1 MARVRDNNR
10 IPDLARQ
17 LQQINRNKIQLV
29 IDAPSGDKL
38 FTVAWVHE
46 YGFDIKVTPKM
57 RGWFLGQGMPL
68 KKSTTH
74 IHIPERS
81 YFRSG
86 FDANQGSINKKAEE
100 LLDLLI
106 QGNATAY
113 EINEEIGKF
122 ASKKI
127 SENVTSVDL
136 VKTGDLRD
144 AIGFKVVRK

>member
-17 LQQINRNKIQLV
+17 LQQINRNKIQLG

-74 IHIPERS
+74 IHIPERA

-100 LLDLLI
+100 LLDQLL

-113 EINEEIGKF
+113 EINEEIGEF

-127 SENVTSVDL
+127 SDNVTNVGL

-144 AIGFKVVRK
+144 SVGFKVVRK